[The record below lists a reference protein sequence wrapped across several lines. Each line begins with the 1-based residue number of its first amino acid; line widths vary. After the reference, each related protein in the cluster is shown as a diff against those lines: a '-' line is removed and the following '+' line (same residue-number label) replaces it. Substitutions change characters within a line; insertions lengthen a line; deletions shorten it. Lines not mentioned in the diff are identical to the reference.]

1 MRAGTKTDRG
11 AGRDMKQAAKA
22 WKTRGN
28 GGQRMKTGAAA

>member
-11 AGRDMKQAAKA
+11 AGRDMKQAAKT